1 MQYTFP
7 DLDLALH
14 CIDLYFKY
22 SNLYLPLLHRPTFD
36 KYVKEGLYRTDGGFA
51 PVFLLV
57 CAVGARYSDN
67 PLVRLDGV
75 DSHYSA
81 GWKWFEQVQ
90 ITKRSLL
97 TPATLFDVQL
107 YCVSPALLARCP
119 AEDHC
124 DSCAS
129 YTSKVPLPQSCAGP
143 WQGLAFV

>member
-1 MQYTFP
+1 MQYKFP
-7 DLDLALH
+7 DPDLALH

-36 KYVKEGLYRTDGGFA
+36 KYVKEGLHLTDGDFA

-67 PLVRLDGV
+67 PRVRLDDV

-97 TPATLFDVQL
+97 TPATLCDLQL
-107 YCVSPALLARCP
+107 YCVSPALLGRCP
-119 AEDHC
+119 AEIHC

-129 YTSKVPLPQSCAGP
+129 CTSKVPLPQSRAGP
-143 WQGLAFV
+143 WQGLVFV